1 MSSRLHSRGALSLNS
16 ENELIMEHVL
26 EHLNLKILGSA
37 HATELQR
44 AHEHS
49 NSGKKK
55 IYTVLTGPP
64 HRPMDQTTD
73 FYT

>member
-1 MSSRLHSRGALSLNS
+1 
-16 ENELIMEHVL
+16 MEHVL